1 MVHDKEHKPS
11 YLIGRLIRKKEEK
24 KQKAAL
30 GTTRTLSV
38 PGHEY
43 AKIRADI
50 EKELDE
56 KLEQKFQDMVKKL
69 AEQNPG
75 LKINLDESDKS
86 TEAEVEAESVETDHE

>member
-1 MVHDKEHKPS
+1 M
-11 YLIGRLIRKKEEK
+11 
-24 KQKAAL
+24 
-30 GTTRTLSV
+30 V

-69 AEQNPG
+69 AEQNPD